1 MSDTQRTKD
10 RSGADPHPK
19 PKESRRTPTRYV
31 DPVFE
36 LEPFPF
42 GD

>member
-1 MSDTQRTKD
+1 MAERTTQTQRSETP
-10 RSGADPHPK
+10 AAAPAPK
-19 PKESRRTPTRYV
+19 KPTYFV